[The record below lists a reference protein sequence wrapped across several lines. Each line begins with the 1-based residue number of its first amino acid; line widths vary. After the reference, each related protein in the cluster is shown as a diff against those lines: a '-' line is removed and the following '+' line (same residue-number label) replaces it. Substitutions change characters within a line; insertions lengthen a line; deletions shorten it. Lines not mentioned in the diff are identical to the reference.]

1 MGIEVLQGG
10 RKPYSAVSLK
20 ARMALMHG
28 FRASVIALTLLG
40 LATHA
45 VAAQEDLLN
54 KPSLNEN
61 STNQPLLLQADELVT
76 DQKENRIIA
85 KGHVEVYYKNYALQ
99 ADRLIYDRRAKTLNA
114 VGNVRIKE
122 PDGALINADRISLT
136 EDFRD
141 GFIRSF
147 QAVTRDDARIAAA
160 NAYRKDGNTTVFEKG
175 RYTPCKPCADN
186 PDAAPLWS
194 IRANKITHKKD
205 EKNVYFEDA
214 AFEMFGLPVIWM
226 PYFYYPDPT
235 VKRRSGFLAPKLT
248 MSDDLGFTF
257 ALPYFYALSPS
268 ADLTVT
274 PEVTTNAGYLLQFDW
289 RQRLASGSYNLK
301 LAGVFDDD
309 PDDTTRSDNNF
320 RGSIQSAG
328 EFELGS
334 FWKWGWDATAESDD
348 TFRRF
353 YKLDDV
359 YATDRVSTVYI
370 IGQSERNYFSA
381 NVYHFGGLTAED
393 NDQSNSLVH
402 PSIDY
407 NYVFADPV
415 LGGELSYDANALSM
429 SRDNGGDVSHIV
441 NEVKWRRTL
450 TDSLGQQFTPFASA
464 RGDAYKTTSFTDLEG
479 DHHDATTVLRGS
491 AMAGLEYR
499 YPFVKHTPNA
509 THIVEPIAQ
518 IIARPE
524 IKDQGEVPNEDAL
537 SLVFDDTLLFDTDK
551 FSGYDRIETGTR
563 VNYGMQYRIDTNSG
577 LNARLAVG
585 QSRQIAGANPFSAD
599 TGLETQQSDYVAGV
613 YVDILRNLQ
622 LVSQLRF
629 DDEDGSVKRQDLS
642 VSGHYGPVQGSINY
656 VRASEQ
662 PTLGLLDREELTGA
676 LALKLAENWTLF
688 GDARYDIDREDI
700 IRNSIGLKYTDEC
713 FMLSVSYLETNIT
726 DGEIKPDHT
735 VIVKYDLLQLGN
747 PSSRTDSIGAFS
759 AKSSEEQ

>member
-28 FRASVIALTLLG
+28 FRASAIALTLLG
-40 LATHA
+40 LATPA
-45 VAAQEDLLN
+45 VAAKEDLLT
-54 KPSLNEN
+54 KPALNEN
-61 STNQPLLLQADELVT
+61 STNQPLLLQADQLVT
-76 DQKENRIIA
+76 DQKEDRIIA
-85 KGHVEVYYKNYALQ
+85 KGHVEVYYKNYVLQ
-99 ADRLIYDRRAKTLNA
+99 ADELIYDRRAKTLNA

-122 PDGALINADRISLT
+122 PDGALINADRISLS

-160 NAYRKDGNTTVFEKG
+160 NAYRKDGNTTVFVKG

-194 IRANKITHKKD
+194 IRAGKITHKKD
-205 EKNVYFEDA
+205 EKNLYFEDA
-214 AFEMFGLPVIWM
+214 AFEMFGIPVVWM

-235 VKRRSGFLAPKLT
+235 VKRRSGFLAPKMTL
-248 MSDDLGFTF
+248 SDDLGYTF
-257 ALPYFYALSPS
+257 ALPYYYSLSSS

-274 PEVTTNAGYLLQFDW
+274 PEVTTKAGYLLQMDW
-289 RQRLASGSYNLK
+289 RQRLATGSYNVK

-309 PDDTTRSDNNF
+309 PQDSTRDENYF
-320 RGSIQSAG
+320 RGSVQSAG

-381 NVYHFGGLTAED
+381 NVYHFGGLTYED
-393 NDQSNSLVH
+393 DDQANSLVH

-407 NYVFADPV
+407 NYIFADPV

-429 SRDNGGDVSHIV
+429 SRDHGGDVSHII

-479 DHHDATTVLRGS
+479 DPHDSTTVLRGS

-524 IKDQGEVPNEDAL
+524 LKDQGEVPNEDAL

-563 VNYGMQYRIDTNSG
+563 VNYGMQYRIDTDSG

-599 TGLETQQSDYVAGV
+599 SGLETKQSDYVAGV

-629 DDEDGSVKRQDLS
+629 DENDGSVKRQDLS
-642 VSGHYGPVQGSINY
+642 VSGHYGPVQASVNY
-656 VRASEQ
+656 VNADAQ
-662 PTLGLLDREELTGA
+662 PSLLLPDREEVTGA

-688 GDARYDIDREDI
+688 GDARYDLDREDI

-747 PSSRTDSIGAFS
+747 PASRTDSIGAFS